1 MKLNYL
7 VNQIVENLEILSY
20 LFECLI
26 VFSLFFFKK
35 IIIKFLS
42 IIWEKKESKEKQSLH
57 LRMQNLEEEFLSKD
71 LLRLPRV
78 IEILLQLHDEHL
90 DYLNNHFIGEKESIK
105 KNEFSFQ
112 QKIINKVRKKELIH
126 VAIIHRF
133 NRTWWK
139 RGVHIWR
146 EWNFHLNTFVN
157 YYLFFF

>member
-1 MKLNYL
+1 
-7 VNQIVENLEILSY
+7 
-20 LFECLI
+20 
-26 VFSLFFFKK
+26 
-35 IIIKFLS
+35 
-42 IIWEKKESKEKQSLH
+42 
-57 LRMQNLEEEFLSKD
+57 MQNLEEEFLSKD

-133 NRTWWK
+133 NRT
-139 RGVHIWR
+139 
-146 EWNFHLNTFVN
+146 
-157 YYLFFF
+157 